1 MKRHPEEIRAAAVA
15 LRAGGMS
22 IAAVA
27 RKLGLPRD
35 TVRTWVEPG
44 RPEKMKAYKATLP
57 AEVKRAWVHRQKRR
71 MMAREEAA
79 ATGEDLEAVYQRFG
93 VSTRRVSKH
102 TNNGE

>member
-1 MKRHPEEIRAAAVA
+1 MKQHPEEIRAAAVA

-44 RPEKMKAYKATLP
+44 RLEKMKAYKATLP
-57 AEVKRAWVHRQKRR
+57 AEIKRGWVHRQKRR

-79 ATGEDLEAVYQRFG
+79 ETGENVEAVYERFG
-93 VSTRRVSKH
+93 VSTRVRSVKR
-102 TNNGE
+102 